1 MVSTSPRTMADLEQP
16 FTFSQSSLQ
25 DYADCPR
32 RFQLR
37 YLERLPWPAV
47 ETEPASEVENR
58 QRDAQLFHRLVQQH
72 MLGLPAAMLAPLA
85 DSADLKRWW
94 QNFVSGGPDVGAHAL
109 HTERSLVAPLGE
121 HRLVAKYDLVAVRGG
136 EALIYD
142 WKTHAR
148 RPQDAALAARWQ
160 TRVYR
165 SMIVRAGAELNE
177 GTSFDPSGVSMIYWF
192 AEFPTQPARLSYDA
206 QQYKRD
212 WSAIESLSRE
222 IASAREFPLTEDR
235 RQCRFCTYRS
245 LCDRGETAG
254 PWQEADDP
262 AAWGDQV
269 SIDFEQIGEIEF

>member
-1 MVSTSPRTMADLEQP
+1 MAAPSARDMIDLEQP

-37 YLERLPWPAV
+37 YLERLAWPAV
-47 ETEPASEVENR
+47 ESEPASEVENR

-72 MLGLPAAMLAPLA
+72 MLGLPDSLLAPLA
-85 DSADLKRWW
+85 TSADLNRWW
-94 QNFVSGGPDVGAHAL
+94 QNFAASGPDVDGYSL

-121 HRLVAKYDLVAVRGG
+121 HRLVAKYDLVAIRDG
-136 EALIYD
+136 EAVIYD

-165 SMIVRAGAELNE
+165 AMLVKAGAELND
-177 GTSFDPSGVSMIYWF
+177 GSSFDPGRVAMIYWF
-192 AEFPTQPARLSYDA
+192 AEFPSQPARLSYDA
-206 QQYKRD
+206 QQYNRD

-222 IASAREFPLTEDR
+222 IATAREFPLTDDL
-235 RQCRFCTYRS
+235 RQFRFCTYRS
-245 LCDRGETAG
+245 LCERGESAG
-254 PWQEADDP
+254 PWREADDQ
-262 AAWGDQV
+262 AALGGEV
-269 SIDFEQIGEIEF
+269 SVDFEQIGEIEF

>member
-1 MVSTSPRTMADLEQP
+1 MVSTSPGTMADLEQL

-85 DSADLKRWW
+85 DSTNLKRWW

-136 EALIYD
+136 EAVIYD

-165 SMIVRAGAELNE
+165 AMMVKAGAALN
-177 GTSFDPSGVSMIYWF
+177 GGSLFDPGHVSMIYWF
-192 AEFPTQPARLSYDA
+192 AEFPSQPALMQYDR
-206 QQYKRD
+206 QQSTRD
-212 WSAIESLSRE
+212 WSAIKSLSSE
-222 IASAREFPLTEDR
+222 IVSAREFPLTEDVR
-235 RQCRFCTYRS
+235 HCRFCTYRS
-245 LCDRGETAG
+245 LCERSVSAGSWRDAEDQTASSI
-254 PWQEADDP
+254 EE
-262 AAWGDQV
+262 

>member
-1 MVSTSPRTMADLEQP
+1 MAAASPRTVKDVEQP

-37 YLERLPWPAV
+37 YLERLAWPAV
-47 ETEPASEVENR
+47 ESEPASEVESR

-72 MLGLPAAMLAPLA
+72 MLGLPDDLLAPLA
-85 DSADLKRWW
+85 ASSDLRRWW
-94 QNFVSGGPDVGAHAL
+94 QNFTSAGPDVSAHTL

-121 HRLVAKYDLVAVRGG
+121 HRLVAKYDLVAVRED
-136 EALIYD
+136 EAVIYD

-165 SMIVRAGAELNE
+165 AMMVKAGAELN
-177 GTSFDPSGVSMIYWF
+177 GNSPFAPDRVSMIYWF
-192 AEFPTQPARLSYDA
+192 AEFPSQPTRLPYDA
-206 QQYKRD
+206 HQFKRD
-212 WSAIESLSRE
+212 WSAIESLASE
-222 IASAREFPLTEDR
+222 IASAQEFPLTEDL

-254 PWQEADDP
+254 AWLETDDQ
-262 AAWGDQV
+262 GTSGTDV